1 MKFYTAK
8 CAVLK
13 LTMNALF
20 SWAVWKRPWPNL
32 DVVSMNLSSMVS
44 LDLRDVCTSIDWGAG
59 GGHKDVH
66 TQYTSCNNAFN
77 CESKCCYFFTYP
89 ANCL

>member
-1 MKFYTAK
+1 MCCSQAHHECPLLLGSLEAAMAELGCGVDEFE
-8 CAVLK
+8 
-13 LTMNALF
+13 
-20 SWAVWKRPWPNL
+20 L
-32 DVVSMNLSSMVS
+32 DGLLGLARRVHEHRL
-44 LDLRDVCTSIDWGAG
+44 GGG